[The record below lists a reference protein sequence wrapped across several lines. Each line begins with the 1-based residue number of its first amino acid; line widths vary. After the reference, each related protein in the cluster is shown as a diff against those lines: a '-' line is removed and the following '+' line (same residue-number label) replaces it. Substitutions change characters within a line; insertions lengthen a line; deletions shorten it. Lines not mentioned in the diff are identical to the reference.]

1 MEAFSLLRLQ
11 PSEPPATSAD
21 TPQPWG
27 PDTLCAPPTSAS
39 VCLSSSTHWA
49 SGAPLLPR
57 PLPPGSCVLPLA
69 SPNAFLAAL
78 SRKGRDTARSV
89 AIIVAAKGKLQG
101 GKLSGW
107 LCSAALN
114 VIPLRSS
121 CQLSLGKEI
130 LTYWEETLTADVYR
144 RCYWK

>member
-1 MEAFSLLRLQ
+1 M
-11 PSEPPATSAD
+11 
-21 TPQPWG
+21 
-27 PDTLCAPPTSAS
+27 
-39 VCLSSSTHWA
+39 
-49 SGAPLLPR
+49 
-57 PLPPGSCVLPLA
+57 LPLA
-69 SPNAFLAAL
+69 SPNAVLAAL
-78 SRKGRDTARSV
+78 SRKGREEGEQGWDTARSV

-130 LTYWEETLTADVYR
+130 LTY
-144 RCYWK
+144 